1 MSNLLKYTVPTWN
14 DHVYSYND
22 SVLDIRTSDSV
33 IRIFG
38 ILDRGLDNEDLMGQI
53 LNDGSVT
60 ISLQNL
66 YIFADG
72 ANLNLKLVYDA

>member
-14 DHVYSYND
+14 DHVYGYND

-38 ILDRGLDNEDLMGQI
+38 ILDRSVDNENLMSQI
-53 LNDGSVT
+53 LNNGSVT

>member
-14 DHVYSYND
+14 DHVYDYND
-22 SVLDIRTSDSV
+22 STLDIRTSDSV

-38 ILDRGLDNEDLMGQI
+38 ILDRNVDNEDLMGQI
-53 LNDGSVT
+53 FNDGSVT

-66 YIFADG
+66 YIFAGG

>member
-14 DHVYSYND
+14 DHVYGYND

-38 ILDRGLDNEDLMGQI
+38 MLDRNSANEELMGRI
-53 LNDGSVT
+53 LNNGSVT
-60 ISLQNL
+60 ISLQDL
-66 YIFADG
+66 YMFAGG
-72 ANLNLKLVYDA
+72 ADLNLKLVYDA